1 MDKFYVKPKRTL
13 LSNAASNVSQTNL
26 GHGRSLG
33 VGRIYSKIR
42 NKIEDNLTPKIS
54 SKLYKASK
62 RSVSMTALSTIG
74 TATGKYTLNSKDS
87 QAKLSSINQ
96 PTMDQN
102 LKSGVCKAST
112 SSLQQSPYAEC
123 YGNSTYFT
131 EPFIDSDDEDESQL
145 SLNLAKTSLEDE
157 IFKEL
162 EKAAHDENQLNAV
175 LKSFDKILFD
185 YQKPEDNINA
195 NLSIV
200 EQQKTDH
207 KQTAA
212 TAIETASEQETVT
225 DIIAEAKTLEN
236 SHTNEQCHIK
246 GDSSS
251 AHIENNTSD
260 KKVLKKSQSSLS
272 LTRRKFYQ
280 SPDSP
285 CLRQMRHA
293 FTKQSK
299 SKSVWDL
306 SNTSNTKIPIFK
318 ALPLQKRSQSFC
330 HGIGNES
337 KAILNVT
344 NKTTNI
350 TNNSGRPRSALG
362 VNNTTSNFN
371 SKLKAKVVKENSKT
385 TIKAKQQ
392 QILPSKP
399 KRAASNVSLCAPPAN
414 KPVVPVAR
422 RSKTSDELLDKC
434 LEKGQQ
440 ILHKV
445 ETLNTSPPRRLAKGQ
460 DYKKPIKRNP
470 SNNKLSLERRKK
482 IMNELK
488 YANEEKLVPAP
499 LESCK
504 IIPPV
509 LGETSDKHSELLVN
523 VIQSANAF
531 RANNLTSNNLNYDVL
546 KEDGNGLESD
556 SDDSGHISNEHT
568 EHFRDHTIHSTSSLS
583 PISVSSE
590 SYDSL
595 EDGNIVVSKS
605 PKIVELLKKFETKTH
620 QQLAMNVCTVT
631 RTPKSRICTTYKVT
645 NVPAVQLVQT
655 HVEIFPNYTKEILF
669 RSGILSELE
678 AKRDELLSDRIIQ
691 LQAFCRGYLAR
702 KSMSQRRVQ
711 ELAVRCIQRNVKAF
725 MTVRDWPW
733 WRLLVRVTP
742 LLNVHRTEE
751 QLKAANEELNAL
763 RAKLEKIENDRNEL
777 KTENQKLESKL
788 RINKRIRVQRVL
800 PA

>member
-1 MDKFYVKPKRTL
+1 MDKFYVKPKRSL
-13 LSNAASNVSQTNL
+13 LSNAASNVSQTNI
-26 GHGRSLG
+26 GQGRSLG
-33 VGRIYSKIR
+33 VGRICSKIR
-42 NKIEDNLTPKIS
+42 HKIEDNLTPKIS

-96 PTMDQN
+96 PTIDQS

-131 EPFIDSDDEDESQL
+131 EPFIDSDEEDESQL

-185 YQKPEDNINA
+185 YQKPEDNIKA

-236 SHTNEQCHIK
+236 SHTNEQCHTK

-251 AHIENNTSD
+251 THTENNTTD
-260 KKVLKKSQSSLS
+260 KKPLKKSQSSLS

-306 SNTSNTKIPIFK
+306 SNISNTKIPIFK

-344 NKTTNI
+344 NKTTNT
-350 TNNSGRPRSALG
+350 TNNTGRPRSALG
-362 VNNTTSNFN
+362 LNNTTSNFN
-371 SKLKAKVVKENSKT
+371 GKLKTKVIKENSKT
-385 TIKAKQQ
+385 TIKGKQQ
-392 QILPSKP
+392 QILPNKP

-414 KPVVPVAR
+414 KPIVPVAR

-460 DYKKPIKRNP
+460 DCKKPIKRNP

-488 YANEEKLVPAP
+488 YANEEKLAPAP

-509 LGETSDKHSELLVN
+509 LGETSDKHAELLVN

-531 RANNLTSNNLNYDVL
+531 RANNLTSINLNYNVL

-568 EHFRDHTIHSTSSLS
+568 EHFRDHTTHSTSSLS

-655 HVEIFPNYTKEILF
+655 HVEIFPNYTKEVTIWLH
-669 RSGILSELE
+669 
-678 AKRDELLSDRIIQ
+678 RD
-691 LQAFCRGYLAR
+691 
-702 KSMSQRRVQ
+702 
-711 ELAVRCIQRNVKAF
+711 
-725 MTVRDWPW
+725 
-733 WRLLVRVTP
+733 
-742 LLNVHRTEE
+742 
-751 QLKAANEELNAL
+751 
-763 RAKLEKIENDRNEL
+763 
-777 KTENQKLESKL
+777 
-788 RINKRIRVQRVL
+788 
-800 PA
+800 